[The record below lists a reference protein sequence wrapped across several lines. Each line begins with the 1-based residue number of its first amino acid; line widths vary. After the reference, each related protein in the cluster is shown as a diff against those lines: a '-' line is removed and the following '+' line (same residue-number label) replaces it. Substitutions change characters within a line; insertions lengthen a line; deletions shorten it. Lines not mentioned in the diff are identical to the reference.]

1 MQGVTRMFFALKK
14 DENFSVFQ
22 QKADMRGKGLNG
34 LCKIKFLTL
43 VWA

>member
-14 DENFSVFQ
+14 DENFSVSQ